1 MAEYSKHQKKIIER
15 YYDQRD
21 AIMLGK
27 LQELVTDLYLA
38 DTDRKRDRLWER
50 ARAAMVNLK
59 VKPGL
64 MEHILTRRDPAILA
78 QNVQDWLKA
87 ADGAGRS

>member
-38 DTDRKRDRLWER
+38 ETDRKRDRLWER

-59 VKPGL
+59 VKPSL

-78 QNVQDWLKA
+78 KNVQDWLKA
-87 ADGAGRS
+87 ADGSGRS